1 FVLPRP
7 GNGTLIGAEKMIRKF
22 RLGVSRYV
30 PGRAPAASIV
40 SECFSKRSNP

>member
-1 FVLPRP
+1 VLPWP
-7 GNGTLIGAEKMIRKF
+7 GNGTVTGAEKIMRKL

-40 SECFSKRSNP
+40 SDCFIKRSNP

>member
-1 FVLPRP
+1 VLPRP
-7 GNGTLIGAEKMIRKF
+7 GNGTLTGAENMMRKL

-40 SECFSKRSNP
+40 SDCFSKRSNP